1 MSAGSE
7 SATSILLASCTT
19 GAKPTEVVAAAVETL
34 DEGGRSTGGRRGT
47 TGRAT
52 QQRIVVTG
60 NCVGGGLRRAARITG
75 ACSTRKQHA
84 GADTKTKPS
93 PPSSSFT
100 PAGAATTSARVQLA
114 GERVTAA
121 PSTTSSS
128 TSASSCG
135 TIHLSRIGAGSG
147 GGATEASSGDDGTSI
162 TTPNATNS
170 IGRMVVASSG
180 HASSSAGQQQ
190 ARASNQQHRLA
201 QVASP
206 GTGMTPKELSDNDD
220 LATGLVLDTILGFQT
235 HKMSL
240 KYRPLKANKDE
251 IKNIIEEFIRT
262 QNYGKCYQQL
272 MNGNWM
278 PRSVLNKNKLAL
290 KRLEAHIYRYL
301 RVFDQHSGFVI
312 EACYRYSLEGQK
324 GAKICSTRRWM
335 KNEKIECLVGCIAEL
350 TEREEAD
357 LLYPGRND
365 FSVMYSCRKNC
376 AQLWLGPAAYINHDC
391 RANCKFVAT
400 GRDTACVK
408 VLRDIEVGEEITC
421 FYGEDFFGD
430 NNCYCECETCE
441 RRGTGAFA
449 ARARLIESAALYNGA
464 GDTSSSGSGS
474 MGGTSGAGCEV
485 DGAVGYDATLAGG
498 GANGLGGV
506 VVGIVGTAN
515 GGGVRYRLRETDNR
529 LNRMK
534 NKRNNSGTSG
544 GELSSAKLTAIGKEP
559 PSALG
564 MLTVRELRDKG
575 MTKYDAEMLL
585 AQQKPY
591 CANAAVVTPLASHGR
606 GHGSASGPFGAE
618 LEEGTAASSKK
629 GTEKSKAQLKRATRS
644 STCSSMK
651 ASTAKSDEGT
661 KPQDKKRDE
670 SFDGGNGKVQHQSR
684 THGAKTNPRRRY
696 SSYSAVDTTQL
707 QFGEQVDQKA
717 SCTSTGRHGPL
728 DTKRKKKKHSA
739 ENGPRR
745 RAASVAPAKIRS
757 RSKDLADEIIVIDDD
772 CSSSS
777 MHSCN
782 SGNDA
787 ESHLSFVQP
796 SLRNRNRRASMYTSS
811 SRSIYTFHD
820 DTLDGTPSSGYC
832 ALRNPTSTT
841 TQHNDTDLHD
851 PNANPFAAG
860 ISVDESQLSST
871 NRKPPAALRSASQ
884 IATNRKRP
892 RETTPD
898 GGQGG
903 SGSAKRPGNLVGD
916 SNGTQQIM
924 TRRMSLRVANA
935 SNLATGPP
943 SGTDATSLPVAESE
957 SEVSLRVTR
966 GMLRLLEDHEAGAE
980 SGTKPKPSTSSRSNA
995 SRVGMEDLGSESSV
1009 NGDSSRPVRR
1019 LSTVTITTMG
1029 DEQPTD
1035 TRKTAS
1041 SVRSSRSRK
1050 TKAQTSR
1057 PRDGDEEDED
1067 DRPIME
1073 GVSGVNASE
1082 DESGP
1087 LLKRLQQARSGQGT
1101 SSIRTRKQPSPTKR
1115 SRGKDSVVNGR
1126 KSAGGQPSAWKQA
1139 STCATDALT
1148 EGRYG
1153 YEEEEEADNDDGDDV
1168 LWQHPATHGGGG
1180 SKGNSI
1186 VHNNIPTSS
1195 SSVYGLQKHRQ
1206 SDRSPVLASF
1216 SSSSSSSSC
1225 STSSVSSNSSVSSAR
1240 YKGAA
1245 LPTIADQHRLKLK
1258 LRMKLVS
1265 TADDDGSSCGGTVLP
1280 GPHEPHLVNVDR
1292 LRQWPSAAICPGPV
1306 SHDPVHNTTSNS
1318 QTVATVGKRAV
1329 ATGSRRRDAHP
1340 CAGTGHGDGQSTSVG
1355 STTHG
1360 REDGSEQP
1368 TPATTVSDEDDEDD
1382 IILSKILQCAKQRP
1396 ADGDDGDGAY
1406 RERRERDGEARSSS
1420 SSISS
1425 MAISS
1430 STPSQ
1435 AENGSS
1441 LLAAVTTTAPTN
1453 TTSSASSKLSP
1464 SSSSVPA
1471 VEPLMRTPERRLKLT
1486 LRMKRSPVID
1496 EIIESG
1502 NSLSD
1507 ADNGGSPSAFRREYE
1522 ILRMEGLRELDEECE
1537 EEEEEKEEEEGEEEP
1552 KDRPYRSTCR
1562 VASHSRRSLT
1572 YDAPAC
1578 SSTHSLVIHSRA
1590 KPEEASAGS
1599 TYRHDEDPA
1608 NGDKRPH
1615 PKEWTRDGGVD
1626 DAAEIEEEEEDLTS
1640 YSSSCSSLV
1649 SHKRK
1654 KRHKASKEARRLRK
1668 EAKRQRHLQLY
1679 GTVHSEFSSALR
1691 ERSKHRTCMT
1701 PQEGA
1706 PIEEDGDT
1714 VAVNG
1719 GESCAAVASPQP
1731 PPPPPPPPLPAQG
1744 THVPAAAVRQHN
1756 GTSVSVTTPTITTT
1770 SNPSS
1775 RCGAVGDASP
1785 YQRTHYPTNPFSH
1798 PHHQPVQSVILQPTA
1813 LRTGA
1818 RTEATRVGRGE
1829 EWDDEMPRIN
1839 VRWSLT
1845 NPSSG
1850 GAIYADTV
1858 SSATTATGVC
1868 EGVGNGG
1875 NGLPMKRLRLIFG
1888 NETHTRDI
1896 PLLDTAAKAS
1906 SSSSTATATEFTSNG
1921 VIMSPSNVH
1930 CSSTTGSSMNAGVL
1944 LRPSNDGVTVLRNG
1958 EHTSKANCPVTN
1970 LLISNTPGV
1979 IVGPA
1984 RAMPM
1989 QPHCSP
1995 PAMMV
2000 NSGGNGVINSTS
2012 SAGPGGVGSNGILQ
2026 RPQHV
2031 LQRAATPTSAAGGG
2045 DIGGSGRGG
2054 GSGGGNGLMLRAQ
2067 YVQQPPSAIST
2078 DVPCGAVYP
2087 PATSGSDVQR
2097 SSSTVSGLQTT
2108 RFLLLSFPPTLD
2120 VQPCAGNGTSW

>member
-1 MSAGSE
+1 
-7 SATSILLASCTT
+7 T
-19 GAKPTEVVAAAVETL
+19 GTKPTEVVAAAVETS
-34 DEGGRSTGGRRGT
+34 DEGGRSAGGRRTASGK
-47 TGRAT
+47 AT

-60 NCVGGGLRRAARITG
+60 DSVGGGQRRAARITG
-75 ACSTRKQHA
+75 PSSTRKQQRQHA
-84 GADTKTKPS
+84 GADTKAKPS
-93 PPSSSFT
+93 SSSSFT
-100 PAGAATTSARVQLA
+100 PAGPAATSAGLQLA

-121 PSTTSSS
+121 TSTTTSS

-135 TIHLSRIGAGSG
+135 TIHPTRSGAGSG
-147 GGATEASSGDDGTSI
+147 GGTTEASPGDDGTSI
-162 TTPNATNS
+162 TTTNATS
-170 IGRMVVASSG
+170 STGRMVVASSG
-180 HASSSAGQQQ
+180 HASGSAGQQQ
-190 ARASNQQHRLA
+190 ARASNHQHRLA

-350 TEREEAD
+350 SEREEAD

-474 MGGTSGAGCEV
+474 MGGTSGTGSEV
-485 DGAVGYDATLAGG
+485 DVGAGYDPSLAGG

-534 NKRNNSGTSG
+534 NKRNNVGTGG
-544 GELSSAKLTAIGKEP
+544 GELTSAKLTAIGKEP

-564 MLTVRELRDKG
+564 MLTLRELRDKG

-591 CANAAVVTPLASHGR
+591 CANATVVSSLTSHGR
-606 GHGSASGPFGAE
+606 GHGSTSGAFSTE
-618 LEEGTAASSKK
+618 VEDGTAASSKK
-629 GTEKSKAQLKRATRS
+629 RTEKSEAHLKRATRS

-651 ASTAKSDEGT
+651 ASTAKSDECT
-661 KPQDKKRDE
+661 KAQYKKRDE
-670 SFDGGNGKVQHQSR
+670 SFDGGNGKLQHQSR
-684 THGAKTNPRRRY
+684 TLGTKSNPRRRY
-696 SSYSAVDTTQL
+696 SSYSIVDTTPL
-707 QFGEQVDQKA
+707 QYGEPTNRKA
-717 SCTSTGRHGPL
+717 TSTGRHGPL
-728 DTKRKKKKHSA
+728 DTKRKKKKDSA

-745 RAASVAPAKIRS
+745 RAASVAPGKIRS

-782 SGNDA
+782 SGTGA
-787 ESHLSFVQP
+787 ETHLPFDQP
-796 SLRNRNRRASMYTSS
+796 SVRNQKRRASMYTSS

-820 DTLDGTPSSGYC
+820 DTLDGTPPNGYY
-832 ALRNPTSTT
+832 ALRNPASLTT
-841 TQHNDTDLHD
+841 QQHNDTGQHHQQQS
-851 PNANPFAAG
+851 NPFAAG
-860 ISVDESQLSST
+860 IGVDEST
-871 NRKPPAALRSASQ
+871 NRKPSVALRSASQ
-884 IATNRKRP
+884 VATSRKRP

-898 GGQGG
+898 GQGG
-903 SGSAKRPGNLVGD
+903 NGSAKRPGSLVGG

-935 SNLATGPP
+935 SNLATGQT
-943 SGTDATSLPVAESE
+943 SGPADATSLPVADPE
-957 SEVSLRVTR
+957 SEVSPRVTR
-966 GMLRLLEDHEAGAE
+966 GMLRLLEDHDAATE
-980 SGTKPKPSTSSRSNA
+980 SGTKPKPSTALRSNA
-995 SRVGMEDLGSESSV
+995 SRLGMDDVGSEGSV
-1009 NGDSSRPVRR
+1009 NGESDRLRR
-1019 LSTVTITTMG
+1019 RWSTVTTTTVG
-1029 DEQPTD
+1029 EEQT
-1035 TRKTAS
+1035 TATGKMAPS
-1041 SVRSSRSRK
+1041 ARGSRSRK
-1050 TKAQTSR
+1050 TKVQTPK
-1057 PRDGDEEDED
+1057 PRDEEDD
-1067 DRPIME
+1067 
-1073 GVSGVNASE
+1073 E
-1082 DESGP
+1082 DEDGANGANAAEEDGGP
-1087 LLKRLQQARSGQGT
+1087 LLKRLQQPRTGQGAAPA
-1101 SSIRTRKQPSPTKR
+1101 SIRTRKQPSPTKR
-1115 SRGKDSVVNGR
+1115 SRGKDSVISGR
-1126 KSAGGQPSAWKQA
+1126 RSAGGQPNVWKQA
-1139 STCATDALT
+1139 HASAMDTGDVTA
-1148 EGRYG
+1148 EGEYG
-1153 YEEEEEADNDDGDDV
+1153 YEEEEEEEDNDDDGDDV

-1180 SKGNSI
+1180 GKGNST

-1195 SSVYGLQKHRQ
+1195 SSVYGLQKHRPT
-1206 SDRSPVLASF
+1206 DRSPVLSSY

-1225 STSSVSSNSSVSSAR
+1225 SISSVSSVSSVSSAR

-1245 LPTIADQHRLKLK
+1245 PPTTADQHRLKLK
-1258 LRMKLVS
+1258 LRMKPVS
-1265 TADDDGSSCGGTVLP
+1265 TTDDDGGSSGGSRTVLP

-1292 LRQWPSAAICPGPV
+1292 LRQWPSGAVRPVPV
-1306 SHDPVHNTTSNS
+1306 SRDPVHNPTSNS
-1318 QTVATVGKRAV
+1318 LTMAGKRSV
-1329 ATGSRRRDAHP
+1329 GTGSRRRDVHH
-1340 CAGTGHGDGQSTSVG
+1340 GHGDGQSTSVG

-1360 REDGSEQP
+1360 RDDGSEQP

-1382 IILSKILQCAKQRP
+1382 IILSKIRQCGKQRP
-1396 ADGDDGDGAY
+1396 ADGNGGDGTY
-1406 RERRERDGEARSSS
+1406 RERRERDTGTRTSTN
-1420 SSISS
+1420 SISS

-1435 AENGSS
+1435 TENGS
-1441 LLAAVTTTAPTN
+1441 LLAAVTTASTVKACST
-1453 TTSSASSKLSP
+1453 SSKLSP

-1471 VEPLMRTPERRLKLT
+1471 VESLMRTPERRLKLT

-1522 ILRMEGLRELDEECE
+1522 ILRMEGLRDLDEEGEGLE
-1537 EEEEEKEEEEGEEEP
+1537 EEEEEETE
-1552 KDRPYRSTCR
+1552 DRPYRSTGGR
-1562 VASHSRRSLT
+1562 VASLSRRSLT
-1572 YDAPAC
+1572 YDSPAS
-1578 SSTHSLVIHSRA
+1578 SSTHSLSDGVIHSRA
-1590 KPEEASAGS
+1590 KLEEAIVGPS
-1599 TYRHDEDPA
+1599 TYRQEGDPA
-1608 NGDKRPH
+1608 NGDRRPH
-1615 PKEWTRDGGVD
+1615 AKEWVRDTKD
-1626 DAAEIEEEEEDLTS
+1626 DEAVAEIEEDLTS

-1649 SHKRK
+1649 SHKHK

-1668 EAKRQRHLQLY
+1668 EAKRQRRLQLY
-1679 GTVHSEFSSALR
+1679 DTVHSEQNNALR
-1691 ERSKHRTCMT
+1691 EKHRTCMT
-1701 PQEGA
+1701 AQEA
-1706 PIEEDGDT
+1706 ASIVEDGTT
-1714 VAVNG
+1714 VAGNG
-1719 GESCAAVASPQP
+1719 GEGCAVVAP
-1731 PPPPPPPPLPAQG
+1731 PPPPPPPPPAPL
-1744 THVPAAAVRQHN
+1744 TNVPAAVGGLRN
-1756 GTSVSVTTPTITTT
+1756 GTGVSVTNATITTT
-1770 SNPSS
+1770 TTTTTATATTSNMSK
-1775 RCGAVGDASP
+1775 CGLAGDASV

-1798 PHHQPVQSVILQPTA
+1798 PHHQTLQSVILQPTA
-1813 LRTGA
+1813 LRTGV
-1818 RTEATRVGRGE
+1818 RTEGTGVGRGE
-1829 EWDDEMPRIN
+1829 PWDDEMPRIN
-1839 VRWSLT
+1839 VRWSVT

-1850 GAIYADTV
+1850 GAMYGDTV
-1858 SSATTATGVC
+1858 SSAATASSVC

-1875 NGLPMKRLRLIFG
+1875 IGLPMKRLRLIFG

-1896 PLLDTAAKAS
+1896 PLLDAAPNAGS
-1906 SSSSTATATEFTSNG
+1906 SATATGTPNG

-1930 CSSTTGSSMNAGVL
+1930 CSSTTGSSMNAGML
-1944 LRPSNDGVTVLRNG
+1944 LRPGNDGVTLLRNG
-1958 EHTSKANCPVTN
+1958 EHTSKAHCPVSN

-1984 RAMPM
+1984 RAMTM
-1989 QPHCSP
+1989 QPHHSP
-1995 PAMMV
+1995 SAMMV
-2000 NSGGNGVINSTS
+2000 NNGGTAVINSTG

-2026 RPQHV
+2026 RPQH
-2031 LQRAATPTSAAGGG
+2031 LQQRSSTPTTGAGGG
-2045 DIGGSGRGG
+2045 GGGGGDTGGTVGNIGGGTGAGRG
-2054 GSGGGNGLMLRAQ
+2054 GGGNGLMLRAQ
-2067 YVQQPPSAIST
+2067 YVQQPPAAIST

-2087 PATSGSDVQR
+2087 PATSGGDVQR
-2097 SSSTVSGLQTT
+2097 GSTTVSGLQTT